1 MAELEQQVQQLERE
15 VRELQAMLKT
25 DRERI
30 DRLTNRVN
38 MVAPESHGPSA
49 EDIQRAFGGRVFGVI
64 GHRGE
69 AGGWGGGP
77 GALNQLSLRF
87 TVQGEQVEA
96 MRRAPAGT
104 LLLRRPR
111 TAAWRGAS

>member
-49 EDIQRAFGGRVFGVI
+49 EDIHLRPRDN
-64 GHRGE
+64 RRR
-69 AGGWGGGP
+69 GP
-77 GALNQLSLRF
+77 G
-87 TVQGEQVEA
+87 
-96 MRRAPAGT
+96 RAPDLT
-104 LLLRRPR
+104 
-111 TAAWRGAS
+111 T